1 MSKRLQVLVD
11 EPEWEELREAAGRDG
26 VTVSEWVRRALR
38 AARRTGPEGDLGSK
52 LAAIRTAAGHRYP
65 SADIDQML
73 AEIESGFG
81 PGGS

>member
-11 EPEWEELREAAGRDG
+11 EPEWQELRETASREG
-26 VTVSEWVRRALR
+26 VTVSEWVRRTLR

-52 LAAIRTAAGHRYP
+52 LAAIRTAAGYQYP
-65 SADIDQML
+65 TADIDQVL

-81 PGGS
+81 PAGS